1 MKESFFLT
9 LIILIA
15 CIAVVSGWIFHS
27 NNETYENNEE
37 VIAEL
42 QEKVSDLEQ
51 DYMAL
56 SEMYIKTHEIL
67 AEIEYAVT
75 HQ

>member
-1 MKESFFLT
+1 MKESFL
-9 LIILIA
+9 LVIVVLIA
-15 CIAVVSGWIFHS
+15 CMAIVSGWIFHS
-27 NNETYENNEE
+27 NNEAYETNEE
-37 VIAEL
+37 EIAEL
-42 QEKVSDLEQ
+42 QEKVFDLEQ

-75 HQ
+75 RQ

>member
-1 MKESFFLT
+1 MKESFFLV
-9 LIILIA
+9 IVILIA
-15 CIAVVSGWIFHS
+15 CMAVVYGWIFHN
-27 NNETYENNEE
+27 NNEAYETNEE
-37 VIAEL
+37 EIAEL

>member
-1 MKESFFLT
+1 MKESFL
-9 LIILIA
+9 LVIVVLIA
-15 CIAVVSGWIFHS
+15 CMAIVSGWIFHN
-27 NNETYENNEE
+27 NNEAYESNEE
-37 VIAEL
+37 EIAEL

-67 AEIEYAVT
+67 ADIEYAVT

>member
-15 CIAVVSGWIFHS
+15 CIAVVSGWIFH
-27 NNETYENNEE
+27 NEAYETNEE
-37 VIAEL
+37 EIAEL

-67 AEIEYAVT
+67 ADIEYAVT
-75 HQ
+75 RK

>member
-1 MKESFFLT
+1 MKESFL
-9 LIILIA
+9 LVIVVLIA
-15 CIAVVSGWIFHS
+15 CMAIVSGWIFHN
-27 NNETYENNEE
+27 NNEAYETNEE
-37 VIAEL
+37 EIAEL

-75 HQ
+75 NQ

>member
-1 MKESFFLT
+1 MKESFL
-9 LIILIA
+9 LVIVVLIA
-15 CIAVVSGWIFHS
+15 CMAIVSGWIFHN
-27 NNETYENNEE
+27 NNEAYETNEE
-37 VIAEL
+37 EIAEL
-42 QEKVSDLEQ
+42 QEKVFDLEQ

-75 HQ
+75 RQ

>member
-1 MKESFFLT
+1 MKESFFLVVVV
-9 LIILIA
+9 LIA
-15 CIAVVSGWIFHS
+15 CMAIVSGWIFHN
-27 NNETYENNEE
+27 NNEAYETNKQE
-37 VIAEL
+37 ISEL
-42 QEKVSDLEQ
+42 HEKVSDLEQ
-51 DYMAL
+51 DYIAL

>member
-1 MKESFFLT
+1 MKESFL
-9 LIILIA
+9 LVIVVLIA
-15 CIAVVSGWIFHS
+15 CMAIVSGWIFHN
-27 NNETYENNEE
+27 NNEAYESNEE
-37 VIAEL
+37 EIADL

>member
-1 MKESFFLT
+1 MKESFLL
-9 LIILIA
+9 LIIVLIA
-15 CIAVVSGWIFHS
+15 CMAIVSGWIFHS
-27 NNETYENNEE
+27 NNEAYETNEE
-37 VIAEL
+37 EIAEL
-42 QEKVSDLEQ
+42 QEKVFDLEQ

-75 HQ
+75 RQ

>member
-1 MKESFFLT
+1 MKESFL
-9 LIILIA
+9 LVIVVLIA
-15 CIAVVSGWIFHS
+15 CMAIVSGWIFHS
-27 NNETYENNEE
+27 NNEAYETNEE
-37 VIAEL
+37 EIAEL
-42 QEKVSDLEQ
+42 QEKVFDLEQ

>member
-1 MKESFFLT
+1 MKESFL
-9 LIILIA
+9 LVIVVLIA
-15 CIAVVSGWIFHS
+15 CMAIVSGWIFHN
-27 NNETYENNEE
+27 NNEAYETNEE
-37 VIAEL
+37 EITEL

-51 DYMAL
+51 DYIAL